1 MRSIVEYLL
10 KPNQMLIPAPFG
22 AIAATLDNAR
32 ECLLSLAYI
41 DQSVV
46 QNVAPQ
52 IVDDV
57 DDSPLA
63 KAVAQQVAAY
73 FQDPTFVFDLPL
85 LTQGTAFQ
93 QKVWAQIKQ
102 IPCGATLNYQTVGRL
117 MACGSPRAVGG
128 ACGANPYPLI
138 VPCHRVV
145 GARGMGGFANH
156 ATGSFL
162 NIKKWL
168 LAHEGVRYP

>member
-1 MRSIVEYLL
+1 MEYLL
-10 KPNQMLIPAPFG
+10 KPNQMLISAPFG

-52 IVDDV
+52 IAGDV